1 MTTIELKEYIYKN
14 KKIECVLESL
24 NCHNIK
30 YNDKHSY
37 YSASFPD
44 GDNLQGINIR
54 NNEYLNYRSFSR
66 NVSNEDGKDIIDL
79 VEYIKGISFIEA
91 IKYLH
96 NILGLDYKYQRYH
109 PKQKE
114 KREEDDPLYI
124 FTKYKCHKEMVNVND
139 IPTIDEDM
147 LDTFIPLLHESW
159 FDEGITER
167 TRKKFGI
174 CYSYKKKRII
184 IPHRWWLTGE
194 LIGMNTRTT
203 IENYEELG
211 IPKYILTNGMNKSL
225 NIYGY
230 WENHEDINKLG
241 YCTLFEGE
249 KSALRR
255 YSLNDH
261 SGLSLSGKFI
271 SDEQIRIIL
280 SLNVKEII
288 VALDKD
294 VDINEVRFICEK
306 FWRFRQVSYIY
317 DKWDLIG
324 LKDSPADASNKIYN
338 FLFKYRIKYD
348 ESEHKEYLKSLCKL

>member
-44 GDNLQGINIR
+44 GDNPQGVNIR

-66 NVSNEDGKDIIDL
+66 NVSNEDGKDLIDL

-96 NILGLDYKYQRYH
+96 NILGLDYKYQKYH

-114 KREEDDPLYI
+114 KREEDDPLYV

-147 LDTFIPLLHESW
+147 LDTFVPLLHESW

-174 CYSYKKKRII
+174 CYSYKRKRIV
-184 IPHRWWLTGE
+184 IPIRHWLTKE
-194 LIGMNTRTT
+194 LVGFNMRTT
-203 IENYEELG
+203 LANYEELG
-211 IPKYILTNGMNKSL
+211 VPKYWITPSYQKSQNVYGL
-225 NIYGY
+225 AENYEAIQKAGYVVIY
-230 WENHEDINKLG
+230 ES
-241 YCTLFEGE
+241 E
-249 KSALRR
+249 KSVLKRD
-255 YSLNDH
+255 SLLDSTGVAIQGH
-261 SGLSLSGKFI
+261 TLSE
-271 SDEQIRIIL
+271 EQVRILIG
-280 SLNVKEII
+280 LNVDIVISMDNDVPIEEIRHM
-288 VALDKD
+288 AS
-294 VDINEVRFICEK
+294 K
-306 FWRFRQVSYIY
+306 FYHIRNVSYIY